1 MSERAEVTIDRVDN
15 AQLGILCALIGMT
28 AISVQDML
36 IKQLSGDYALHQ
48 IIFVRSGVGILFS
61 IMILQWEGGFA
72 ALRVPRLELH
82 FLRGLLVVIANMCY
96 FAALAVLPIAEATAL
111 FFIAPLLI
119 TLMAAAALGEA
130 LGPRR
135 IIAVAVGFLGVLLM
149 LRPYEASEDG
159 GGFQMV
165 ALLPIVAA
173 FAYAMMQILTR
184 KLGLSAQA
192 SVLAI
197 YIQGTFLLV
206 GLLFWSV
213 AGDGR
218 FVDGV
223 DNPSL
228 RFLLRAWR
236 WPEAED
242 WPLFM
247 GIGALSAVIGY
258 ALSQSYRLAEA
269 AVVAPFEY
277 VALPLAVFWGWM
289 IWGELPQPSS
299 AVGIVL
305 VMSAGVYVFIRERQ
319 RGRSVEAKK
328 NLRKW

>member
-1 MSERAEVTIDRVDN
+1 
-15 AQLGILCALIGMT
+15 MT

-48 IIFVRSGVGILFS
+48 IIFFRSAVGVIFS

-82 FLRGLLVVIANMCY
+82 LMRGVLVVVANMCY

-119 TLMAAAALGEA
+119 TLMAAVSLGEA

-135 IIAVAVGFLGVLLM
+135 IVAVAIGFGGVLLM
-149 LRPYEASEDG
+149 LRPFETSDG
-159 GGFQMV
+159 GGGLQLV

-184 KLGLSAQA
+184 KLGISAQA

-197 YIQGTFLLV
+197 YIQGTFLVV
-206 GLLFWSV
+206 GLLFWAV

-218 FVDGV
+218 FVEGV
-223 DNPSL
+223 ENPSL

-236 WPEAED
+236 WPEPDD
-242 WPLFM
+242 WPLFL
-247 GIGALSAVIGY
+247 GIGTLSAVIGY
-258 ALSQSYRLAEA
+258 MLSQSYRLAEA

-289 IWGELPQPSS
+289 VWGELPRPAS
-299 AVGIVL
+299 AVGIIL
-305 VMSAGVYVFIRERQ
+305 VMSAGVYVFVRERR
-319 RGRSVEAKK
+319 RGRSMEAKK